1 MERFWRIAALRGAVV
16 ALAAAT
22 CLCSAEGA
30 AGSFS
35 TSAQPTPPALSDVG
49 QSASAWHEGDGAAI
63 ISSAPLGT
71 TFSFK
76 LNVRAHVT
84 FTFVPKF
91 SGRRVCTF
99 HDTPGGVTR
108 TCRRVV
114 AVSTLSFDGHAG
126 VNHMRFFG
134 RLSPVAKLTPAR
146 YRLSISARNRIGAAA
161 PATLRFTILP

>member
-1 MERFWRIAALRGAVV
+1 MERFCSIAALRCGAV

-22 CLCSAEGA
+22 CLCAAGGA
-30 AGSFS
+30 AASFS
-35 TSAQPTPPALSDVG
+35 TSAQPTPPALSDVS

-63 ISSAPLGT
+63 VSRASLGT

-84 FTFVPKF
+84 FAFVPNF

-99 HDTPGGVTR
+99 HDTPAGVTR

-114 AVSTLSFDGHAG
+114 AVSTLSFEGHAG
-126 VNHMRFFG
+126 VNHVRFFG
-134 RLSPVAKLTPAR
+134 RLSPVAKLAPAR
-146 YRLSISARNRIGAAA
+146 YRLTLSARNRIGAAT